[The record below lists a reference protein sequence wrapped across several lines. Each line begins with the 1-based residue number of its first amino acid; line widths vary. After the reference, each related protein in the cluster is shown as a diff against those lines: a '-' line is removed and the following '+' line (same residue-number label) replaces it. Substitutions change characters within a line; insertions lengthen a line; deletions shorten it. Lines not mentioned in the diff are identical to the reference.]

1 MILKPYYI
9 NKDISYQFSFAIQDL
24 AKDWS
29 LVQHHNLYL
38 TTPYLTAI
46 ENSKI
51 PHLGFLYVVV
61 YQKEVPVGLMY
72 FQSIEITNGFYF
84 QDTFP
89 HEIKKRITTKML
101 KSLCGNLMVC
111 GNFFATGE
119 NGFVMHQEIST
130 EVVYE
135 VVKDLKTSLKQTGT
149 SIGLSFILFK
159 EFWENQQLAIQ
170 QTLHKKYHSFEID
183 VNMVLEMDN
192 TWHTFQEYL
201 SSMTTKYRTRAKSVY
216 KKTIEIK
223 ERELSAA
230 DIKAAKSSIHNL
242 YVSVVKTASFNM
254 VKFTED
260 NFYQF
265 KKELKDDFVFRG
277 YFLEDTLVAFST
289 ACFTDGCLDA
299 NYVGIDYKINE
310 SLPLYQR
317 ILYDYV
323 QLAITNKVKE
333 LRLGRTAELIK
344 SSLGAK
350 PVRMQLYIK
359 HNNKM
364 VNTLMKPLIK
374 KVKPSVYEL
383 RSPFKKDQKA

>member
-350 PVRMQLYIK
+350 PVRMQLYVK

>member
-119 NGFVMHQEIST
+119 NGFVIHQEISI

-135 VVKDLKTSLKQTGT
+135 VVKDLKTALKQTGT

-216 KKTIEIK
+216 KKTVEIK

-333 LRLGRTAELIK
+333 LRLGRTAELMK

>member
-119 NGFVMHQEIST
+119 NGFVIHQEISI

-135 VVKDLKTSLKQTGT
+135 VVKDLKTTLKQTGT

-216 KKTIEIK
+216 KKTVEIK

-254 VKFTED
+254 VKFTEE

-333 LRLGRTAELIK
+333 LRLGRTAELMK

>member
-192 TWHTFQEYL
+192 TWYTFQEYL

-265 KKELKDDFVFRG
+265 KKELKDDFVVRG

-289 ACFTDGCLDA
+289 ACLTDGCLDA

-350 PVRMQLYIK
+350 PVRMQLYVK

-383 RSPFKKDQKA
+383 RSPFKKDQKT